1 MSVQVIYVKTSG
13 RIFKQLCQWNETK
26 SWVNAFLMLYKRENG
41 EEGPQLKY
49 RTNKINENKVRQ
61 FALKLE
67 TFTTIE
73 LT

>member
-1 MSVQVIYVKTSG
+1 
-13 RIFKQLCQWNETK
+13 
-26 SWVNAFLMLYKRENG
+26 MLYKRENG

-49 RTNKINENKVRQ
+49 RMNKINQNKVRR

-67 TFTTIE
+67 TSTAIE